1 MSTPWLH
8 PFLEALRATGVVA
21 QAARAA
27 GVSTGQVYN
36 LRREDADFAN
46 AWDNALEDAT
56 DALEA
61 EARRRALTGVE
72 EPVVYQGQL
81 TPIFE
86 RDEAGEVVMVEYD
99 TGAVYP
105 KDHPEAGKP
114 VLSRRAKQLVID
126 GRPQWLTVNKR
137 SDALLQFLLKG
148 LRKKY
153 GTETT
158 EITGA
163 NGAPLAMVDETKR
176 AARMAALIEL
186 AKQRQGD
193 IGDLA

>member
-1 MSTPWLH
+1 M
-8 PFLEALRATGVVA
+8 PFLEALRSNGGVVV
-21 QAARAA
+21 RAA
-27 GVSTGQVYN
+27 SAAGIVSGVAYKR
-36 LRREDADFAN
+36 RREDADFAN
-46 AWDNALEDAT
+46 AWDNAVEDAV
-56 DALEA
+56 DEMEA
-61 EARRRALTGVE
+61 EAHRRAMLGVE

-86 RDEAGEVVMVEYD
+86 RDADGEIVMIEYD

-105 KDHPEAGKP
+105 KDHPQAGEP
-114 VLSRRAKQLVID
+114 VMSRKAKQLVID
-126 GRPQWLTVNKR
+126 GRPQWLTINKR
-137 SDALLQFLLKG
+137 SDALLMFRLKA
-148 LRKKY
+148 LRAKY
-153 GTETT
+153 GTDRT